1 MHPVRAPLPSSPC
14 RTALPRRRLCLV
26 GLLLLLAWLP
36 PAGAA
41 PTVAL
46 SESERVYLQARP
58 AIPLCV
64 DPDWWPFEQIDHNGQ
79 HVGMAADLIAL
90 VVQRTGASL
99 RLHVTRTWE
108 ESLAAAQ
115 RGECLALSFL
125 NSTPDRD
132 QWLIFTEPLLVDPN
146 VIITREEHPFVS
158 DIGALKGKSI
168 ALPRGTAM
176 AERIARDFP
185 ELRIVPTESE
195 REALGLVSERKADMT
210 LRSLIVAAATIKHE
224 GWFNLK
230 ISGQIPGYDN
240 QLRMGVLR
248 SETTLRDI
256 LDKGIATLTPGERRQ
271 IVDRHVRLDVVTG
284 VVTDYSLALWVGLV
298 LTAIAATSLLWMTRL
313 RKLNRQLK
321 ALAETDALTGLP
333 NRNAL
338 NPSFSLDILRAQ
350 RYDRPLS
357 VILLDIDHF
366 KLVNDDFGHLTG
378 DKVLEAFA
386 RLLGEGLR
394 EVDTVCRWGGEEFL
408 IICHETDLEQAALLA
423 GRLLQRVRTHAFPC
437 PRPLTASAG
446 VATVLR
452 GDTVARLMQRADESL
467 YDAKHHGRDRVG
479 IKPLECTCAD

>member
-1 MHPVRAPLPSSPC
+1 MHQATASFPSCPH
-14 RTALPRRRLCLV
+14 RTAPRRPRRRLL
-26 GLLLLLAWLP
+26 GLLLVAWLL
-36 PAGAA
+36 PAAAA
-41 PTVAL
+41 PVAL

-58 AIPLCV
+58 SIPMCV
-64 DPDWWPFEQIDHNGQ
+64 DPDWWPFEQIDGDGR
-79 HVGMAADLIAL
+79 HVGIAADLIAL
-90 VVQRTGASL
+90 VARRTGTPLA
-99 RLHVTRTWE
+99 LHLTQTWE

-115 RGECLALSFL
+115 SGECLALSFL

-158 DIGALKGKSI
+158 DIGTLQGKTI

-185 ELRIVPTESE
+185 NLTIVPTESE
-195 REALGLVSERKADMT
+195 REALELVSARKVDMT

-256 LDKGIATLTPGERRQ
+256 LDKGVATLSPLERRQ
-271 IVDRHVRLDVVTG
+271 IVDRHLTLEMVTG
-284 VVTDYSLALWVGLV
+284 VVTDYRLAMWVGLV
-298 LTAIAATSLLWMTRL
+298 FAAIIATSLLWMARL
-313 RKLNRQLK
+313 RHLNRQLRS
-321 ALAETDALTGLP
+321 LAETDNLTGLP

-338 NPSFSLDILRAQ
+338 DASFGLDIVRAQ

-366 KLVNDDFGHLTG
+366 KVVNDDYGHLTG
-378 DKVLEAFA
+378 DKVLESFA
-386 RLLGEGLR
+386 RLLREGLR
-394 EVDTVCRWGGEEFL
+394 KVDTVCRWGGEEFL
-408 IICHETDLEQAALLA
+408 VICHETDLEQACQLA
-423 GRLLQRVRTHAFPC
+423 ERILQQVRDRAFPC

-452 GDTVARLMQRADESL
+452 GDTVASLMQRADESL
-467 YDAKHHGRDRVG
+467 YDAKHRGRDRVG
-479 IKPLECTCAD
+479 SKPLECSCAD